1 MAAVEFSIRIGGES
15 FPSSSIWVRNTCAYD
30 QLFEENASQRPLGE
44 KLCHEFIR
52 LVLHFNRRAC
62 PHGSV
67 NVHIRI

>member
-1 MAAVEFSIRIGGES
+1 MDEK
-15 FPSSSIWVRNTCAYD
+15 
-30 QLFEENASQRPLGE
+30 ASQRPLGE